1 MNASAIP
8 VDLDRRLAD
17 LARTPVLLVA
27 SDYDGTLSPIV
38 ENPEDA
44 RPDREA
50 MVALRSLSE
59 LPNTHASMIS
69 GRALSDLARLSGAP
83 DTVHLVGSHGSEF
96 DLDFAFSLSHEQ
108 SELRHR
114 LLRELTEIADR
125 HPGTHVE
132 TKPASVALHY
142 RNAETAVGRAAY
154 EAASTGPAAWEG
166 VHTKLGK
173 MVIEL
178 TVVSTNKGDALGVM
192 RRRVGASAVLFIGDD
207 VTDEDAFK
215 MLTGPDAGVKVGE
228 GESNARFRVGTTRD
242 VSRVLARLA
251 ELRQAWLAGSDAVPI
266 ETHAMLSDLRTIALV
281 TPEAR
286 ITWMCVPRIDSPSL
300 FAELLGGPA
309 AGRFSIRSLDE
320 PSPLGQSYL
329 GDSFILRTAWTKLT
343 VTDYLD
349 LSGNRGIQRSGRT
362 DLIRVIEGAGRVRV
376 AFAPRLDFGR
386 QPTRMHVLDDGLAI
400 EDTMDPIVLRAPDV
414 RWQLIDEG
422 PHQTAIAEF
431 DLSQFGGRVVLELR
445 YGSGSLEPSV
455 NEEPKRRSL
464 TDKVWAPWVSRLG
477 LPEGLAPELAESVRR
492 SALVLRALSHGPTGA
507 IAAAATTSLPES
519 IGGVRNWDYRYCWP
533 RDAAM
538 SGSALVRL
546 GCNDEAIRLLDWILG
561 VVDTLPSSDRVSPIY
576 TVVGHELPAEA
587 EITELAGYAGSR
599 PVRVGNAASRQ
610 VQLDV
615 FGPIVE
621 LVWLLAERGAPLSGE
636 HFRLVEAMVRAVEAR
651 WEEPDHGIWEIR
663 GPRRHH
669 VHSKV
674 MCWQTAQLGSLV
686 SIKLRGKRNPDWE
699 ALRDRIAVDV
709 LERGWNEDL
718 GTFTTAYNHS
728 DLDAAVLAIGL
739 SGLLSEDDP
748 RWLKTVEAVER
759 ELRVGPTVYRYLMD
773 DGLPGKEGGFN
784 ICTSWLIESYV
795 TSGRIDEARAL
806 LDDYV
811 KLAGPTGLMAEE
823 FCPEQGIALGNHPQA
838 YSHLGLINAALRI
851 AEAGG

>member
-1 MNASAIP
+1 
-8 VDLDRRLAD
+8 
-17 LARTPVLLVA
+17 
-27 SDYDGTLSPIV
+27 
-38 ENPEDA
+38 
-44 RPDREA
+44 
-50 MVALRSLSE
+50 
-59 LPNTHASMIS
+59 
-69 GRALSDLARLSGAP
+69 
-83 DTVHLVGSHGSEF
+83 
-96 DLDFAFSLSHEQ
+96 
-108 SELRHR
+108 
-114 LLRELTEIADR
+114 
-125 HPGTHVE
+125 
-132 TKPASVALHY
+132 
-142 RNAETAVGRAAY
+142 
-154 EAASTGPAAWEG
+154 
-166 VHTKLGK
+166 
-173 MVIEL
+173 
-178 TVVSTNKGDALGVM
+178 
-192 RRRVGASAVLFIGDD
+192 
-207 VTDEDAFK
+207 
-215 MLTGPDAGVKVGE
+215 
-228 GESNARFRVGTTRD
+228 
-242 VSRVLARLA
+242 
-251 ELRQAWLAGSDAVPI
+251 
-266 ETHAMLSDLRTIALV
+266 
-281 TPEAR
+281 
-286 ITWMCVPRIDSPSL
+286 
-300 FAELLGGPA
+300 
-309 AGRFSIRSLDE
+309 
-320 PSPLGQSYL
+320 
-329 GDSFILRTAWTKLT
+329 
-343 VTDYLD
+343 
-349 LSGNRGIQRSGRT
+349 
-362 DLIRVIEGAGRVRV
+362 
-376 AFAPRLDFGR
+376 
-386 QPTRMHVLDDGLAI
+386 
-400 EDTMDPIVLRAPDV
+400 
-414 RWQLIDEG
+414 DEG

-621 LVWLLAERGAPLSGE
+621 LAWLLAERGAPLSGE

-773 DGLPGKEGGFN
+773 DGLPGMRAGS
-784 ICTSWLIESYV
+784 TS
-795 TSGRIDEARAL
+795 ARA
-806 LDDYV
+806 
-811 KLAGPTGLMAEE
+811 G
-823 FCPEQGIALGNHPQA
+823 
-838 YSHLGLINAALRI
+838 
-851 AEAGG
+851 